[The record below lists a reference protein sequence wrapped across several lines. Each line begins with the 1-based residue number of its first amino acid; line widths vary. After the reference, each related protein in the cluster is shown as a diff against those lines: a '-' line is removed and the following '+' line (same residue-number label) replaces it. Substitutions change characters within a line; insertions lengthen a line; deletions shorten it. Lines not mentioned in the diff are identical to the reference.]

1 MENFVVS
8 ARKYRPATFD
18 TVVGQEHITT
28 TLRNAIKTN
37 HLASAFLFCGPR
49 GVGKT
54 TCARILAKT
63 INCQNLTPEGEACDH
78 CESCVSFNQNASF
91 NIHELDAASN
101 NSVEDIRNLIDQV
114 RYPPQS
120 GKYKIYIID
129 EVHMLSSA
137 AFNAFLKT
145 LEEPPS
151 YAIFI
156 LATTE
161 KHKILP
167 TILSRCQI
175 FDFNRIQPAH
185 IAAHL
190 AQIAQKEGIT
200 AEPEALDL
208 IAQKADG
215 GLRDALS
222 MFDLNVTFAA
232 DRVIRYKEVLD
243 NLHILDYD
251 YYFKLTDLLL
261 AGNLGQ
267 SLLTVDEILRKG
279 FDGHQFVVGLCRH
292 FRDLL
297 VSKDAATV
305 QLLQVTENVRRQY
318 LDQAVR
324 APMSF
329 LLSALSLGGQCDMN
343 YKQAKDQRLHTELWL
358 MKLANLRNLLDW
370 DSLPERSLNGTPHPA
385 TLLNGDG
392 TGEKKNVGPTLGEP
406 TLGEPT
412 LGKPAPE
419 RIPGQP
425 LSRPDSGSLPPE
437 SPQRTDHPITSE
449 PVNGYR
455 PAAPVRATLD
465 ELPTKTAI
473 NGHALNG
480 AVPVLTES
488 PAAVP
493 APAKPLV
500 APPARPAGSRLRST
514 VPLTTGPVQ
523 PTATPADEAISSSP
537 ARPDKPFIFEQLQ
550 AAWSSFAKLRQ
561 QQNDSASE
569 QLILNRD
576 VVLDG
581 TSVHITLDN
590 TLQVGYLTEVKPAL
604 LGYLR
609 EQLQN
614 SRIQIEHE
622 VRQQELKKM
631 IYSPQDK
638 FNYMAEKNPALLELR
653 KALNLEVDY

>member
-28 TLRNAIKTN
+28 TLKNAIRTN

-63 INCQNLTPEGEACDH
+63 INCQNLTTEGEACDT

-175 FDFNRIQPAH
+175 FDFNRIQPGH
-185 IAAHL
+185 IANHL
-190 AQIAQKEGIT
+190 AKIAEKEGIT

-232 DRVIRYKEVLD
+232 DRIIRYKEVLD

-251 YYFKLTDLLL
+251 YYFKLTNLLL
-261 AGNLGQ
+261 AGNLPK

-297 VSKDAATV
+297 VCKDADTV

-318 LDQAVR
+318 LDQSAQ

-358 MKLANLRNLLDW
+358 MKLANLRNLLNW
-370 DSLPERSLNGTPHPA
+370 EALPDLSLNGAHS
-385 TLLNGDG
+385 GDALTVG
-392 TGEKKNVGPTLGEP
+392 QVIAEKKNASP
-406 TLGEPT
+406 
-412 LGKPAPE
+412 
-419 RIPGQP
+419 Q
-425 LSRPDSGSLPPE
+425 SPPE
-437 SPQRTDHPITSE
+437 NNQLTENHPITSE
-449 PVNGYR
+449 PVNGYYPTPPTNGSDVVTNGIAHSNGHSTATNGIATVVAPASIPETPKPKPIPPTR
-455 PAAPVRATLD
+455 PA
-465 ELPTKTAI
+465 
-473 NGHALNG
+473 
-480 AVPVLTES
+480 S
-488 PAAVP
+488 
-493 APAKPLV
+493 
-500 APPARPAGSRLRST
+500 SRLRPT
-514 VPLTTGPVQ
+514 VALTSGPIQ
-523 PTATPADEAISSSP
+523 PVADADEVPIAV
-537 ARPDKPFIFEQLQ
+537 AQTRPDKPFDLEELQEAWAAFARIRREKSDITTEQVV
-550 AAWSSFAKLRQ
+550 
-561 QQNDSASE
+561 
-569 QLILNRD
+569 LNRD
-576 VVLDG
+576 LTLDG
-581 TSVHITLDN
+581 TTIRLNLDN
-590 TLQVGYLTEVKPAL
+590 TLQVDFLTELKPDL

-609 EQLQN
+609 SELQN
-614 SRIQIEHE
+614 SQIKIEHQVIVQE
-622 VRQQELKKM
+622 VKKM
-631 IYSPQDK
+631 IYSSQDK
-638 FNYMAEKNPALLELR
+638 YNYLAEKNPALHELR
-653 KALNLEVDY
+653 KVLNLEVDY

>member
-28 TLRNAIKTN
+28 TLKNAIKTN

-63 INCQNLTPEGEACDH
+63 INCQNLTADGEACDT

-145 LEEPPS
+145 LEEPPA

-175 FDFNRIQPAH
+175 FDFNRIQPGH
-185 IAAHL
+185 ITNHL
-190 AQIAQKEGIT
+190 AQIAKKEGIT
-200 AEPEALDL
+200 AEGDALDL

-251 YYFKLTDLLL
+251 YYFKLTDFLLS
-261 AGNLGQ
+261 GNLPQ

-297 VSKDAATV
+297 VCKDAATV

-318 LDQAVR
+318 LDQSAR

-329 LLSALSLGGQCDMN
+329 LLSALSIGGQCDMN

-358 MKLANLRNLLDW
+358 MKLANLRNLLNW
-370 DSLPERSLNGTPHPA
+370 ETLPELPLNGSQSSETKVASQPLTEKKNGTPQPSP
-385 TLLNGDG
+385 D
-392 TGEKKNVGPTLGEP
+392 
-406 TLGEPT
+406 
-412 LGKPAPE
+412 
-419 RIPGQP
+419 PGSQ
-425 LSRPDSGSLPPE
+425 LTE
-437 SPQRTDHPITSE
+437 NHPITSE
-449 PVNGYR
+449 PVNGY
-455 PAAPVRATLD
+455 
-465 ELPTKTAI
+465 
-473 NGHALNG
+473 N
-480 AVPVLTES
+480 
-488 PAAVP
+488 AAVP
-493 APAKPLV
+493 GSGVADHNAAPTNGQATALTAEVV
-500 APPARPAGSRLRST
+500 ATPETAPQPKVALPQRPATSRLRPT
-514 VPLTTGPVQ
+514 VSLTKGPVQ
-523 PTATPADEAISSSP
+523 PTTDTAEQAVATMPS
-537 ARPDKPFIFEQLQ
+537 RPDKAFTFEELQ
-550 AAWSSFAKLRQ
+550 DTWVTFAKIRQ
-561 QQNDSASE
+561 GQNDSATE
-569 QLILNRD
+569 QLMLNREL
-576 VVLDG
+576 VLEG
-581 TSVHITLDN
+581 TTIHIILDN
-590 TLQVGYLTEVKPAL
+590 TLQVGYLTELKPDL

-609 EQLQN
+609 SELQN
-614 SRIQIEHE
+614 SQIQLEHK
-622 VRQQELKKM
+622 VTQQEVKKM
-631 IYSPQDK
+631 IYSSQDK
-638 FNYMAEKNPALLELR
+638 YNYLAEKNPALHELR
-653 KALNLEVDY
+653 KVLNLEVDY

>member
-1 MENFVVS
+1 MVS

-28 TLRNAIKTN
+28 TLKNAIKTN

-63 INCQNLTPEGEACDH
+63 INCQNLTAEGEACDQ

-161 KHKILP
+161 KQKILP

-175 FDFNRIQPAH
+175 FDFNRIQPGH

-190 AQIAQKEGIT
+190 ADIAQKEGIT
-200 AEPEALDL
+200 AETEALDL

-261 AGNLGQ
+261 AGNLPQ
-267 SLLTVDEILRKG
+267 SLLTLDEILRKG

-297 VSKDAATV
+297 VCKDAATV
-305 QLLQVTENVRRQY
+305 SLLQVTENVRRQY
-318 LDQAVR
+318 LDQSLR

-329 LLSALSLGGQCDMN
+329 LLSALSIGGQCDMN

-358 MKLANLRNLLDW
+358 MKLANLRNLLNW
-370 DSLPERSLNGTPHPA
+370 DALPELPMNGARISEKVTTERQVEPEA
-385 TLLNGDG
+385 I
-392 TGEKKNVGPTLGEP
+392 EKKN
-406 TLGEPT
+406 
-412 LGKPAPE
+412 
-419 RIPGQP
+419 GQP
-425 LSRPDSGSLPPE
+425 IPDQQP
-437 SPQRTDHPITSE
+437 SPDNDSQPIATHPITSE

-455 PAAPVRATLD
+455 TSAPTNGVATNGTVIPNGYPASANGNGAAPLSAQSVGIAKP
-465 ELPTKTAI
+465 ELP
-473 NGHALNG
+473 
-480 AVPVLTES
+480 VRPQ
-488 PAAVP
+488 
-493 APAKPLV
+493 V
-500 APPARPAGSRLRST
+500 APPARPATSRLRST
-514 VPLTTGPVQ
+514 VPLTSGPVQ
-523 PTATPADEAISSSP
+523 PSADDKPEEVVVAGTARA
-537 ARPDKPFIFEQLQ
+537 DKPFDFEDLQ
-550 AAWSSFAKLRQ
+550 AKWALFAKNRQ
-561 QQNDSASE
+561 QQNDSATE
-569 QLILNRD
+569 QLVLNRT
-576 VVLDG
+576 LALNG
-581 TSVHITLDN
+581 TIIHLTLDN
-590 TLQVGYLTEVKPAL
+590 TLQVDYLTELKPEL

-609 EQLQN
+609 AEFQN
-614 SRIQIEHE
+614 SQIQIEHK
-622 VRQQELKKM
+622 VTVQDTKKM
-631 IYSPQDK
+631 IYSSQDK
-638 FNYMAEKNPALLELR
+638 FNFLAEKNPALHELR
-653 KALNLEVDY
+653 KVLNLEVDY

>member
-28 TLRNAIKTN
+28 TLKNAIKTN

-63 INCQNLTPEGEACDH
+63 INCQNLTASADRPEGEACDI

-175 FDFNRIQPAH
+175 FDFNRIQPQH
-185 IAAHL
+185 IADHL
-190 AQIAQKEGIT
+190 AKIAEKEGIT
-200 AEPEALDL
+200 AETEALDL

-261 AGNLGQ
+261 SGNLPQ

-297 VSKDAATV
+297 VCKDAATV
-305 QLLQVTENVRRQY
+305 QLLQVTETVRRQY
-318 LDQAVR
+318 LDQSAR

-358 MKLANLRNLLDW
+358 MKLANLRNLLNW
-370 DSLPERSLNGTPHPA
+370 DTLPELPLNGA
-385 TLLNGDG
+385 RNGDG
-392 TGEKKNVGPTLGEP
+392 SAVARHTDQSVAEKKN
-406 TLGEPT
+406 
-412 LGKPAPE
+412 
-419 RIPGQP
+419 
-425 LSRPDSGSLPPE
+425 GSLQPSVEQPGLPVSGQLTE
-437 SPQRTDHPITSE
+437 THPITSE
-449 PVNGYR
+449 PVNGYQSVPPSTNGTVAEAAGQQNGHVTATNGTATVQAPPITVEKSALPPRPQTAPPPR
-455 PAAPVRATLD
+455 PA
-465 ELPTKTAI
+465 
-473 NGHALNG
+473 N
-480 AVPVLTES
+480 
-488 PAAVP
+488 
-493 APAKPLV
+493 
-500 APPARPAGSRLRST
+500 SRLRST
-514 VPLTTGPVQ
+514 ISLTAGPALVTTDTEEAVSVKA
-523 PTATPADEAISSSP
+523 PT
-537 ARPDKPFIFEQLQ
+537 RPDKPFSFEDLQ
-550 AAWSSFAKLRQ
+550 DVWITFARLRR
-561 QQNDSASE
+561 QQNDVTSE
-569 QLILNRD
+569 QVVLNREI
-576 VVLDG
+576 VLDG
-581 TSVHITLDN
+581 TTIHLTLDN
-590 TLQVGYLTEVKPAL
+590 TLQVGFLTELKPDL

-609 EQLQN
+609 SELQN
-614 SRIQIEHE
+614 SQIQLEHKVTVQE
-622 VRQQELKKM
+622 VKKM
-631 IYSPQDK
+631 IYSSQDK
-638 FNYMAEKNPALLELR
+638 YNYLAEKNPILHELR

>member
-28 TLRNAIKTN
+28 TLKNAIKTN

-63 INCQNLTPEGEACDH
+63 INCQNLTPDGEACDH
-78 CESCVSFNQNASF
+78 CESCISFNQNASF

-175 FDFNRIQPAH
+175 FDFNRIQPGH
-185 IAAHL
+185 IAEHL
-190 AQIAQKEGIT
+190 SKIAQKEGIT

-251 YYFKLTDLLL
+251 YYFKLTDSLL
-261 AGNLGQ
+261 AGNLVQ

-297 VSKDAATV
+297 VCKDAATV

-318 LDQAVR
+318 LDQSAR

-343 YKQAKDQRLHTELWL
+343 YKQAKDQRLHVELWL
-358 MKLANLRNLLDW
+358 MKLANLRNVLDW
-370 DSLPERSLNGTPHPA
+370 NALPDLPLNGSRSVETSA
-385 TLLNGDG
+385 INLGIA
-392 TGEKKNVGPTLGEP
+392 EKKNGQSTPDSPSL
-406 TLGEPT
+406 
-412 LGKPAPE
+412 APE
-419 RIPGQP
+419 PNQ
-425 LSRPDSGSLPPE
+425 PPE
-437 SPQRTDHPITSE
+437 SHPLTSE
-449 PVNGYR
+449 PVNGYG
-455 PAAPVRATLD
+455 PTAPTNGTTLNG
-465 ELPTKTAI
+465 KTHV
-473 NGHALNG
+473 NGH
-480 AVPVLTES
+480 S
-488 PAAVP
+488 PATNGVATATPPVIAEKLVLPPKPQPVP
-493 APAKPLV
+493 PT
-500 APPARPAGSRLRST
+500 RPAGSRLKST
-514 VPLTTGPVQ
+514 IPLTSGSVQ
-523 PTATPADEAISSSP
+523 SATATEESSVVNTP
-537 ARPDKPFIFEQLQ
+537 TRPDKPFDFEELQ
-550 AAWSSFAKLRQ
+550 DAWTTFARLRREKS
-561 QQNDSASE
+561 DITSE
-569 QLILNRD
+569 QVVLNRD
-576 VVLDG
+576 LVLDG
-581 TSVHITLDN
+581 TTIHLTLDN
-590 TLQVGYLTEVKPAL
+590 TLQVGFLTELKPDL
-604 LGYLR
+604 IVYLR
-609 EQLQN
+609 TELQN
-614 SRIQIEHE
+614 SQIQLEHKVTVQE
-622 VRQQELKKM
+622 VKKM
-631 IYSPQDK
+631 IYSSQDK
-638 FNYMAEKNPALLELR
+638 YNYLAEKNPALHELR
-653 KALNLEVDY
+653 KVLNLEVDY

>member
-1 MENFVVS
+1 MVS

-28 TLRNAIKTN
+28 TLKNAIKTN

-63 INCQNLTPEGEACDH
+63 INCQNLTAEGEACDQ
-78 CESCVSFNQNASF
+78 CESCVSFNRNASF

-101 NSVEDIRNLIDQV
+101 NSVEDIRSLIDQV
-114 RYPPQS
+114 RTPPQS
-120 GKYKIYIID
+120 GAKYKIYIID
-129 EVHMLSSA
+129 EVHMLSTQ

-175 FDFNRIQPAH
+175 FDFNRIQPGH

-190 AQIAQKEGIT
+190 ADIAGKEGIT
-200 AEPEALDL
+200 AETEALDL

-232 DRVIRYKEVLD
+232 DRIIRYKEVLD

-261 AGNLGQ
+261 AGNLPQ
-267 SLLTVDEILRKG
+267 SLLTLDEILRKG

-297 VSKDAATV
+297 VCKDAATV
-305 QLLQVTENVRRQY
+305 SLLQVTENVRRQY
-318 LDQAVR
+318 LDQSVR

-329 LLSALSLGGQCDMN
+329 LLSALSIGGQCDMN

-358 MKLANLRNLLDW
+358 MKLANLRNLLNW
-370 DSLPERSLNGTPHPA
+370 DALPELPMNGARIGENGT
-385 TLLNGDG
+385 
-392 TGEKKNVGPTLGEP
+392 TGRLSEPESAEKKN
-406 TLGEPT
+406 
-412 LGKPAPE
+412 
-419 RIPGQP
+419 GQP
-425 LSRPDSGSLPPE
+425 TPDQQP
-437 SPQRTDHPITSE
+437 SPDNDSQLTATHPITSE

-455 PAAPVRATLD
+455 TSAPANGAATNGVVTNGTAIQNGHPESTNVLGATITEPVAPRTPDLAKPDLPVR
-465 ELPTKTAI
+465 PQM
-473 NGHALNG
+473 G
-480 AVPVLTES
+480 
-488 PAAVP
+488 
-493 APAKPLV
+493 
-500 APPARPAGSRLRST
+500 PPARPATSRLRST
-514 VPLTTGPVQ
+514 VPLTAGPVQ
-523 PTATPADEAISSSP
+523 VSDDKPEEVVITGP
-537 ARPDKPFIFEQLQ
+537 ARPDKPFEFEDLQ
-550 AAWSSFAKLRQ
+550 EKWALFAKNRL
-561 QQNDSASE
+561 QQNDSATE
-569 QLILNRD
+569 QLVLNR
-576 VVLDG
+576 VLTLDG
-581 TSVHITLDN
+581 TTIHLTLDN
-590 TLQVGYLTEVKPAL
+590 TLQVGYLTELKPEL
-604 LGYLR
+604 LGFLR
-609 EQLQN
+609 AECQN
-614 SRIQIEHE
+614 SQIQIEHK
-622 VRQQELKKM
+622 VTVQDTKKM
-631 IYSPQDK
+631 IYSSQDK
-638 FNYMAEKNPALLELR
+638 FNFLAEKNPALHELR
-653 KALNLEVDY
+653 KVLNLEVDY

>member
-28 TLRNAIKTN
+28 TLKNAIKTN

-63 INCQNLTPEGEACDH
+63 INCQNLTADGEACDT

-175 FDFNRIQPAH
+175 FDFNRIQPQH
-185 IAAHL
+185 IASHL
-190 AQIAQKEGIT
+190 AGIAEKEGIT
-200 AEPEALDL
+200 AETEALDL

-232 DRVIRYKEVLD
+232 DRIIRYKEVLD

-261 AGNLGQ
+261 AGNLPQ

-297 VSKDAATV
+297 VCKDAATV

-329 LLSALSLGGQCDMN
+329 LLSALSIGGQCDMN

-358 MKLANLRNLLDW
+358 MKLANLRNLLNW
-370 DSLPERSLNGTPHPA
+370 EALPDFPINGSRSGEFNA
-385 TLLNGDG
+385 TGQVITDKG
-392 TGEKKNVGPTLGEP
+392 GPEVAEKKNVERTLPNPPSPDAVRKSEP
-406 TLGEPT
+406 DELVR
-412 LGKPAPE
+412 PAENQIPE
-419 RIPGQP
+419 
-425 LSRPDSGSLPPE
+425 
-437 SPQRTDHPITSE
+437 THPVTSE

-455 PAAPVRATLD
+455 STTSPNGTAPHG
-465 ELPTKTAI
+465 TAYQ
-473 NGHALNG
+473 NGHATATNG
-480 AVPVLTES
+480 VAT
-488 PAAVP
+488 
-493 APAKPLV
+493 APAKPQIV
-500 APPARPAGSRLRST
+500 PPSRPASSRLRST

-523 PTATPADEAISSSP
+523 LLADTITEVITTAQS
-537 ARPDKPFIFEQLQ
+537 RPDQSFTFEELQATWMTFSKNRLKQVDSATEQLV
-550 AAWSSFAKLRQ
+550 
-561 QQNDSASE
+561 
-569 QLILNRD
+569 LNRD
-576 VVLDG
+576 FVLDG
-581 TSVHITLDN
+581 TTIRLTLDN
-590 TLQVGYLTEVKPAL
+590 TLQVGYLTDLKPDL

-609 EQLQN
+609 SELQN
-614 SRIQIEHE
+614 SQIQLEHTVTLQE
-622 VRQQELKKM
+622 VKKM
-631 IYSPQDK
+631 IYSSQDK
-638 FNYMAEKNPALLELR
+638 FNFLAEKNPALHELR
-653 KALNLEVDY
+653 KVLNLEVDY

>member
-28 TLRNAIKTN
+28 TLKNAIKTN

-63 INCQNLTPEGEACDH
+63 INCHELTAEGEACDQ
-78 CESCVSFNQNASF
+78 CDSCVSFRQNASF

-175 FDFNRIQPAH
+175 FDFNRIQPGH
-185 IAAHL
+185 IAGHL
-190 AQIAQKEGIT
+190 AQIAEKEGIT
-200 AEPEALDL
+200 AEGEALDL

-232 DRVIRYKEVLD
+232 DRIIRYKEVLD

-251 YYFKLTDLLL
+251 YYFKLTDQLL
-261 AGNLGQ
+261 AGNLSQ

-279 FDGHQFVVGLCRH
+279 FDAHQFVVGLCRH

-297 VSKDAATV
+297 VCKDSATV

-318 LDQAVR
+318 LDQSAR

-343 YKQAKDQRLHTELWL
+343 YKQAKDQRLHVELWL
-358 MKLANLRNLLDW
+358 MKVANLRNVLDW
-370 DSLPERSLNGTPHPA
+370 DSLPERSSSSVSSVSIDSADSGAPNGT
-385 TLLNGDG
+385 
-392 TGEKKNVGPTLGEP
+392 EKKNSNPVPN
-406 TLGEPT
+406 
-412 LGKPAPE
+412 
-419 RIPGQP
+419 GQP
-425 LSRPDSGSLPPE
+425 QPSTSVE
-437 SPQRTDHPITSE
+437 PQPAERHLITSE
-449 PVNGYR
+449 PLNGYHAQTTPPDESLAGIGLDGVGKREPAVSSQPVAAVATAPERPR
-455 PAAPVRATLD
+455 PA
-465 ELPTKTAI
+465 I
-473 NGHALNG
+473 
-480 AVPVLTES
+480 
-488 PAAVP
+488 P
-493 APAKPLV
+493 APT
-500 APPARPAGSRLRST
+500 RPASSRLRST
-514 VPLTTGPVQ
+514 VSLNTAVMQAGATDTETIVVAA
-523 PTATPADEAISSSP
+523 PT
-537 ARPDKPFIFEQLQ
+537 RPDKPFIFEQLQ
-550 AAWSSFAKLRQ
+550 ATWNAFARLRHQ
-561 QQNDSASE
+561 QYDSATE
-569 QLILNRD
+569 QLVLNRA
-576 VVLDG
+576 LNLEG
-581 TSVHITLDN
+581 TTIHITLDN
-590 TLQVGYLTEVKPAL
+590 TLQVGYLTDLKPDL
-604 LGYLR
+604 MGYLR
-609 EQLQN
+609 DQLQN
-614 SRIQIEHE
+614 SQIQLEHTVTVQE
-622 VRQQELKKM
+622 VKKM
-631 IYSPQDK
+631 IYSSQDK
-638 FNYMAEKNPALLELR
+638 FNFMAEKNPALLELR
-653 KALNLEVDY
+653 KVLNLEVDY

>member
-28 TLRNAIKTN
+28 TLKNAIRTN

-63 INCQNLTPEGEACDH
+63 INCQNLTAEGEACDT

-175 FDFNRIQPAH
+175 FDFNRIQPQH
-185 IAAHL
+185 IADHL
-190 AQIAQKEGIT
+190 AGIAGKEGIT
-200 AEPEALDL
+200 AESEALDL

-261 AGNLGQ
+261 AGNLPQ

-297 VSKDAATV
+297 VCKDAATV

-318 LDQAVR
+318 LDQAAR

-329 LLSALSLGGQCDMN
+329 LLSALSIGGQCDMN

-358 MKLANLRNLLDW
+358 MKLANLRNLLNW
-370 DSLPERSLNGTPHPA
+370 EALPELSVGGGPA
-385 TLLNGDG
+385 RVSIPIAADPSAA
-392 TGEKKNVGPTLGEP
+392 EKKNGSPVSSTPQPSAEP
-406 TLGEPT
+406 LVVSGTSSEDN
-412 LGKPAPE
+412 
-419 RIPGQP
+419 QP
-425 LSRPDSGSLPPE
+425 VA
-437 SPQRTDHPITSE
+437 THPITSE
-449 PVNGYR
+449 PVNGYQVTQPVVIVTTPVADSKPAGSIAPPTPGSSLAGTPQPVRPQIAPLPR
-455 PAAPVRATLD
+455 PAT
-465 ELPTKTAI
+465 
-473 NGHALNG
+473 
-480 AVPVLTES
+480 
-488 PAAVP
+488 
-493 APAKPLV
+493 
-500 APPARPAGSRLRST
+500 SRLRST
-514 VPLTTGPVQ
+514 VSLTSGPVQ
-523 PTATPADEAISSSP
+523 TATVDEDTQVAVP
-537 ARPDKPFIFEQLQ
+537 TRPDKSFDFEELQ
-550 AAWSSFAKLRQ
+550 DNWRAFAKLRLQ
-561 QQNDSASE
+561 QVDSATE
-569 QLILNRD
+569 QLVLNRALT
-576 VVLDG
+576 LDG
-581 TSVHITLDN
+581 TTIHITLDN
-590 TLQVGYLTEVKPAL
+590 TLQVGYLTEIKPEL

-609 EQLQN
+609 DKLQN
-614 SRIQIEHE
+614 SKIALEHT
-622 VRQQELKKM
+622 VTQQEVKKM
-631 IYSPQDK
+631 IYSSQDK
-638 FNYMAEKNPALLELR
+638 YNFLADKNPALHELR
-653 KALNLEVDY
+653 KVLNLEVDY